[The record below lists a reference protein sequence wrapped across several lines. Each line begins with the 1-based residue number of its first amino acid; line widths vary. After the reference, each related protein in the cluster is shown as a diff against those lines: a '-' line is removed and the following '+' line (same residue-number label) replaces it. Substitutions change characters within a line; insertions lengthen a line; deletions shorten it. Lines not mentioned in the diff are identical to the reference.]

1 MEKLKPCPF
10 CGGKAAIYGT
20 YRKGEAAIYP
30 RFGTLGIYD
39 VRCQECNAGFGDT
52 YTTEELVI
60 EKWNR
65 RVKDE

>member
-20 YRKGEAAIYP
+20 YRDGGEVTIYP
-30 RFGTLGIYD
+30 IGLGIYD

-52 YTTEELVI
+52 YTTEELII

-65 RVKDE
+65 RVSE